1 MSTLDIIRG
10 IAQAAANAYDGALDD
25 KGEKLEIG
33 LKRDEGNPIL
43 DSRDID
49 GFKVSFHGDKLCL
62 KYQAECKLSEVHKG
76 DFEGEVIQRLADI
89 VKFLKKE
96 YKKITSET
104 LSLTMEDEP
113 VVVVQYI
120 SRVRT
125 DVQAQCFYTI
135 GKIESEPINGESRD
149 SIEANFQK
157 FVDQGDW
164 GGKKAPNDTRKG

>member
-33 LKRDEGNPIL
+33 LKRDEGHAIL
-43 DSRDID
+43 DSRVID
-49 GFKVSFHGDKLCL
+49 GFVVSFHGNMLCL
-62 KYQAECKLSEVHKG
+62 KYQAECKISEVHKPG
-76 DFEGEVIQRLADI
+76 FEDDVNQRLASI

-96 YKKITSET
+96 YKKITSDS
-104 LSLTMEDEP
+104 LSLKMEDEP
-113 VVVVQYI
+113 VINVQYI

-125 DVQAQCFYTI
+125 DIQAHCFYVI
-135 GKIESEPINGESRD
+135 GNIDSEPIKGESRD
-149 SIEANFQK
+149 SIESSFK
-157 FVDQGDW
+157 SFVEQGGW

>member
-96 YKKITSET
+96 YKKITDNIFKDHIN
-104 LSLTMEDEP
+104 LKHIKYLPKQAFRCIMIDEN
-113 VVVVQYI
+113 
-120 SRVRT
+120 T
-125 DVQAQCFYTI
+125 
-135 GKIESEPINGESRD
+135 N
-149 SIEANFQK
+149 
-157 FVDQGDW
+157 
-164 GGKKAPNDTRKG
+164 